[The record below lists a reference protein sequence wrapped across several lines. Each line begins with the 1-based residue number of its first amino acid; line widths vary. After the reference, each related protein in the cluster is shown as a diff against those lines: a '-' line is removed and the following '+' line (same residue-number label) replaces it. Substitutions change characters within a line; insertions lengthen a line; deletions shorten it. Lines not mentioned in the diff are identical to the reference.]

1 MKTPSPL
8 ALLKADL
15 RRSGIPW
22 KHAKKLKL
30 KTMNSVDIAE
40 FLGTGKP
47 GTAWAYKIPFF
58 DHKGKP
64 ISFARLRLLKGR
76 WKVGDS
82 KKRTTFKYNQRA
94 NTAPRLYFS
103 PLYDWPIDKETGKIK
118 LKYLCITEGEK
129 KAIKACLSGIPTVA
143 LAGVFNFKSKK
154 RNISLLEEFSFFDL
168 KTTDVDICYDS
179 DLSYNEHV
187 RLAMNQLASELAT
200 LAPKSVNFVYLENAE
215 GDVKVGLD
223 DYLATFD
230 SVKEARESFYKLPRR
245 SDSRADAIS
254 ALNDELVFVKEQGQF
269 FSLST
274 KKFRERAQLLNEYG
288 PKYRVP
294 SPEDP
299 KKLVPAIDIW
309 LRNRLPD
316 TDVDNVV
323 YEPGKKARFRPRGKG
338 IEVVNT
344 WQPPDLVPMEG
355 EPVLWLELFDH
366 LTKNLREHEKKWFM
380 QWFAYPLQHL
390 GTKLAQAVFIYSY
403 GHGIGKNSLVE
414 KPIKQMYGQHN
425 YRRIDG
431 ADIESSFN
439 GWIAERQFVF
449 IDEIYVNY
457 SKSLRASIM
466 GRLNSFIT
474 NEDLNLSEKYQP
486 SRTVRNYANLYITS
500 NHSDALPISEKDRR
514 VFSVNAPDTP
524 LSAKF
529 FKAYNKW
536 LDQENGAAQ
545 ILNYL
550 KKVDVTD
557 FNANGH
563 APVTRAKHEM
573 ISISKNPSEILS
585 AQLKEQPESFLMVS
599 GELPDLQ
606 LYEMDSIVQLMARY
620 VEEHRLPR
628 TSLAPNALGIIFKRL
643 GMVSKRIKIR
653 SKDRVYTI
661 TLYALLNESM
671 WEQKDQSAWL
681 EHFSRYDKLKRFKQE
696 LPDNVIPFKGKH
708 RDKDSPSGAQ
718 TGEG

>member
-30 KTMNSVDIAE
+30 KTMNSVEIAE
-40 FLGTGKP
+40 FLGVKKA
-47 GTAWAYKIPFF
+47 GTACAYKIPFF
-58 DHKGKP
+58 DHNKKP
-64 ISFARLRLLKGR
+64 INFARLRLLKGR
-76 WKVGDS
+76 WKVGDI
-82 KKRTTFKYNQRA
+82 KKSTFKYNQRA
-94 NTAPRLYFS
+94 NTAPHLYFS
-103 PLYDWPIDKETGKIK
+103 PLYDWPIDKQTGKIK

-154 RNISLLEEFSFFDL
+154 RGITLLEEFNLFDL
-168 KTTDVDICYDS
+168 KHTAIDICYDS

-187 RLAMNQLASELAT
+187 RLAMNQLSAELAT
-200 LAPKSVNFVYLENAE
+200 LAPKSVSFVYLESAE
-215 GDVKVGLD
+215 GEVKVGLD
-223 DYLATFD
+223 DYLATFT
-230 SVKEARESFYKLPRR
+230 SAKEARAAFEKLPRR
-245 SDSRADAIS
+245 SDSRADALS
-254 ALNDELVFVKEQGQF
+254 ALNEELVFVKEQGQY
-269 FSLST
+269 FSVIA

-288 PKYRVP
+288 PRYRVP

-299 KKLVPAIDIW
+299 KKMVPAIDIW
-309 LRNRLPD
+309 MRSRLPE
-316 TDVDNVV
+316 TDVDGVV
-323 YEPGKKARFRPRGKG
+323 YEPGKKSRFRPKGKG

-344 WQPPDLVPMEG
+344 WQAPELLPAEG

-366 LTKNLREHEKKWFM
+366 LTSNLRDAEKKWLM
-380 QWFAYPLQHL
+380 QWFAYPLQHV

-414 KPIKQMYGQHN
+414 KPVKQMYGPHN

-545 ILNYL
+545 ILNHL
-550 KKVDVTD
+550 KHVDLTE
-557 FNANGH
+557 FNPNGH
-563 APVTRAKHEM
+563 APVTRAKNEM
-573 ISISKNPSEILS
+573 IAISRNPMDEL
-585 AQLKEQPESFLMVS
+585 AAKLKQAPEAFTMVA
-599 GELPDLQ
+599 GVLPDLQ
-606 LYEMDSIVQLMARY
+606 LYEMDSIVQIMARY

-628 TSLAPNALGIIFKRL
+628 TSLAPNALGVVFKRL
-643 GMVSKRIKIR
+643 GVPNRRLKIR
-653 SKDRVYTI
+653 NGLNVSTL
-661 TLYALLNESM
+661 TLYAVLNANEWSTKNDAE
-671 WEQKDQSAWL
+671 WVD
-681 EHFSRYDKLKRFKQE
+681 HFRRFDKLKRFKQE
-696 LPDNVIPFKGKH
+696 LPQNVIPFKGKV
-708 RDKDSPSGAQ
+708 RDKDSPGGAQ
-718 TGEG
+718 SNEG